1 MREEV
6 SEGMTRC
13 GFVVIYVDDTELDG
27 VASRGGQKIDHH
39 GVRGQKGGGWDVV
52 SDKGLVHSPFVS
64 VDANFRSDVARV
76 GRGKNKPFVVKR
88 EAWLR
93 GSVWVS
99 VRTESGHCTKP
110 GFLDEDDVELIIVF
124 L

>member
-1 MREEV
+1 MSGR
-6 SEGMTRC
+6 

-27 VASRGGQKIDHH
+27 VASQRGQKIDYH
-39 GVRGQKGGGWDVV
+39 GVRGQKGGGWDVII
-52 SDKGLVHSPFVS
+52 DEGLVHCPFVS
-64 VDANFRSDVARV
+64 VDADFGSDVARV
-76 GRGKNKPFVVKR
+76 GRGEDKPFVVKR

-99 VRTESGHCTKP
+99 VRTEGGHCTKP
-110 GFLDEDDVELIIVF
+110 RLLDEDDVERIIVV